1 MIMNKKMPSSQKLEY
16 RYYEMPENELVLP
29 LLGEDWIRP
38 YGENIDYL
46 HFHNFLEVGIC
57 HYGRGEVIL
66 NGKSFRF
73 EDNGFVII
81 PDGIPHTT
89 NADPET
95 MAFWEWMYF
104 DMRRVMEE
112 VYPKDRISIKNLE
125 YTAKEYSIYFQIEE
139 QPDMARLII
148 AIRQEAE
155 KKKHLYRESLK
166 GLLQA
171 FLIEWMRM
179 CHMEERLNQRIEI
192 HNVIAPAM
200 EYVEQ
205 HFRENIRISQM
216 AELCNVSESHF
227 RRSFYEITNLNPLQ
241 FINLVRI
248 QKACGMLKKTHY
260 SMDIIASRCGFEN
273 TATFTRNFKRLLNQT
288 PYQWKK
294 AEGNSGGKE
303 INYHINV
310 KKGW

>member
-1 MIMNKKMPSSQKLEY
+1 MKKKVLPPPKLEY

-57 HYGRGEVIL
+57 HYGEGEIIL
-66 NGKSFRF
+66 GGESFRF
-73 EDNGFVII
+73 RGDGFVII

-89 NADPET
+89 NADPGT
-95 MAFWEWMYF
+95 KAFWEWMYF
-104 DMRRVMEE
+104 DMQRVMEE
-112 VYPKDRISIKNLE
+112 IYPKDNISIKNLE
-125 YTAKEYSIYFQIEE
+125 YTTKEYSVYFQKEE

-155 KKKHLYRESLK
+155 KKRHLYHESVK

-171 FLIEWMRM
+171 FLIEWIRM
-179 CHMEERLNQRIEI
+179 CHMEERLNQRIEKN
-192 HNVIAPAM
+192 NVIAPAM

-205 HFRENIRISQM
+205 HFQEDIRIAQM

-227 RRSFYEITNLNPLQ
+227 RRSFYEITNMNPLE
-241 FINLVRI
+241 FVNLVRI
-248 QKACGMLKKTHY
+248 QKACSLLKKTQY
-260 SMDIIASRCGFEN
+260 SMDIIAARCGFEN
-273 TATFTRNFKRLLNQT
+273 TATFTRNFKKLLNQT

-294 AEGNSGGKE
+294 AENGSDGREPG
-303 INYHINV
+303 YHINV
-310 KKGW
+310 RKGW